1 MLGAWSQGG
10 GAWSWFPCY
19 CFHFLSVLTCADV
32 TFRRQRS
39 KGSCEWMET
48 VPPFVPSYIWVVHT
62 LQIFPK
68 QTRKNKG
75 SKKPMTWWVSKAQ
88 KTNNGTESDTG
99 RDLTSRPVRHL
110 TPIMCFASVYLPTF
124 NNSFSSQVILW
135 IRELPSTLLLPI
147 YMALKNMKNKLL
159 KLVNYVSE
167 RDLHPPLVSLIPK
180 SGPRPSNL
188 LGLSAARYVV
198 VGAPLSC
205 CQWLSSWASRQQW
218 HLHTRC
224 LVPTVWSVLRL
235 LLEKKLHQMPQHRNK
250 ELFYVS

>member
-1 MLGAWSQGG
+1 MFGAWSEGG

-19 CFHFLSVLTCADV
+19 CFHFLSVLTSDDV
-32 TFRRQRS
+32 MFRRQGS

-48 VPPFVPSYIWVVHT
+48 VPPFVPSFIRVVHT

-124 NNSFSSQVILW
+124 TDSFSSQVILR
-135 IRELPSTLLLPI
+135 ICGLPSTLLLPI
-147 YMALKNMKNKLL
+147 YTALKNMKNKLL

-167 RDLHPPLVSLIPK
+167 CDLYPPLVSLIPK
-180 SGPRPSNL
+180 SGPGPSYL
-188 LGLSAARYVV
+188 PGLSAARYVV

-205 CQWLSSWASRQQW
+205 CQWLSSRASRQQW

-235 LLEKKLHQMPQHRNK
+235 LLE
-250 ELFYVS
+250 